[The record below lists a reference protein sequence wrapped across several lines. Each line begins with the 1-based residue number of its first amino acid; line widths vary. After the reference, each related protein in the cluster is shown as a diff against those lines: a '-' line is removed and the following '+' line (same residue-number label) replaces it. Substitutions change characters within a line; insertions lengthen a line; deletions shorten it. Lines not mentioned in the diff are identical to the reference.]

1 MIFRTELV
9 NMDHH
14 IIYEG
19 SDPNTAIDKAM
30 RSGFEAMV
38 TNVTAGISCFYSPI
52 SGWRGSWKA
61 RWPVT
66 SSSCNSPRANDG
78 TC

>member
-19 SDPNTAIDKAM
+19 QDPNAAIDKAM
-30 RSGFEAMV
+30 KSGFEAMV

-52 SGWRGSWKA
+52 TGWRGSWKA
-61 RWPVT
+61 RWPAT
-66 SSSCNSPRANDG
+66 NSSDNCRRASDD